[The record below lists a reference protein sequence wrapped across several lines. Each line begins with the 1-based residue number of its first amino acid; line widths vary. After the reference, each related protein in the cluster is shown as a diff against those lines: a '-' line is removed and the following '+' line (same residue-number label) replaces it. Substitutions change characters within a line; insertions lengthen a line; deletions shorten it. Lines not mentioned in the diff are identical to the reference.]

1 MGGARRHPGIRNW
14 SRTWLATAEVSQ
26 AHKSASRDECAYRET
41 PFVSP
46 RAVSNRCNTA
56 ERTRQQAG
64 RQTVSARERWGVK
77 VLRHQQTT
85 AGGVKLQ
92 LITTRRLEA
101 GSRLHHHPPL
111 LVFRAWKWCFCN
123 TCVIF
128 LSAWGLCRFQTF
140 FFFLNIVAACCSAHH
155 FPPLTTDHFC
165 IFPVK

>member
-1 MGGARRHPGIRNW
+1 MNEVGTLLLPSLAEERCANASYPEAAQVSRIPDKMGGARRHPGIRNW

-111 LVFRAWKWCFCN
+111 LVFRA
-123 TCVIF
+123 
-128 LSAWGLCRFQTF
+128 
-140 FFFLNIVAACCSAHH
+140 
-155 FPPLTTDHFC
+155 
-165 IFPVK
+165 